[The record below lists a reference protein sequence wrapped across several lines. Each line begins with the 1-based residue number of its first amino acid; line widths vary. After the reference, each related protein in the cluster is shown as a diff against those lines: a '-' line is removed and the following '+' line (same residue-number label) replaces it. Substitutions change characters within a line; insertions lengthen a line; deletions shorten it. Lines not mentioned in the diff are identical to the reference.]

1 MRLAVPVMTRHPAL
15 RTLASALAC
24 YSQTCTPT
32 TEGRGMNRPARR
44 EVGRALAFTIA
55 GRLADARDS
64 LRRLRAFDDRQRWL
78 VRRDRVDLDAPCTQL
93 PLPLVI
99 VGGREEGGY
108 PHTPKV
114 LLAGDPGCGS

>member
-1 MRLAVPVMTRHPAL
+1 
-15 RTLASALAC
+15 
-24 YSQTCTPT
+24 
-32 TEGRGMNRPARR
+32 MNRPARR

-78 VRRDRVDLDAPCTQL
+78 TRRDDGATQL
-93 PLPLVI
+93 PLPIKVE
-99 VGGREEGGY
+99 GREGGGG

-114 LLAGDPGCGS
+114 LSSRAGTAGAARRDTRLGLKSQGFPR